1 MNAKEIHV
9 GNLLREAC
17 NQSNYKFAEIAEKAG
32 ISRQTLNGWFKKEE
46 LYVKDLFTMSQ
57 VLGRDLVA
65 LFNQPT
71 EEEQRTKVILQI
83 EIEKDKSDE
92 VLQYIKDKN
101 LYEIL
106 KSKKP

>member
-1 MNAKEIHV
+1 MKAKEIHV
-9 GNLLREAC
+9 GNLLKEAC
-17 NQSNYKFAEIAEKAG
+17 NQSNYKYAEIAKKAG
-32 ISRQTLNGWFKKEE
+32 ISRQTLNGWFKKDD

-65 LFNQPT
+65 LFTQPNQ
-71 EEEQRTKVILQI
+71 EEQRTRVVLQI
-83 EIEKDKSDE
+83 EIEKSKSDE

-106 KSKKP
+106 KSNT

>member
-32 ISRQTLNGWFKKEE
+32 ISRQTLNGWFKKED
-46 LYVKDLFTMSQ
+46 LYVKDLFTMSK

-65 LFNQPT
+65 LFTQPT
-71 EEEQRTKVILQI
+71 EDEQRTKVVLQI
-83 EIEKDKSDE
+83 EIDKSKSDE

-106 KSKKP
+106 KSNT

>member
-9 GNLLREAC
+9 GKLLKEAC
-17 NQSNYKFAEIAEKAG
+17 SQSNYKYAEIAELAG
-32 ISRQTLNGWFKKEE
+32 ISRQTLNGWFKKPD
-46 LYVKDLFTMSQ
+46 LYVKDLFTISQ

-65 LFNQPT
+65 LFTQPT
-71 EEEQRTKVILQI
+71 EEEQRTKVVLQI
-83 EIEKDKSDE
+83 EIDKSKSNE

-106 KSKKP
+106 KSNT

>member
-32 ISRQTLNGWFKKEE
+32 ISRQTLNGWFKKED

-92 VLQYIKDKN
+92 VLKYIKDKN

-106 KSKKP
+106 KSKQ

>member
-32 ISRQTLNGWFKKEE
+32 ISRQTLNGWFKKED
-46 LYVKDLFTMSQ
+46 LYVKDLFTMSK

-65 LFNQPT
+65 LFTQPT
-71 EEEQRTKVILQI
+71 EDEQRTKVVLQI
-83 EIEKDKSDE
+83 EIDKSKSDE

-106 KSKKP
+106 KSSN

>member
-9 GNLLREAC
+9 GKLLKEAC
-17 NQSNYKFAEIAEKAG
+17 SQSNYNYAEIAELAG
-32 ISRQTLNGWFKKEE
+32 ISRQTLNGWFKKPD
-46 LYVKDLFTMSQ
+46 LYVKDLFTISQ

-65 LFNQPT
+65 LFTQPT
-71 EEEQRTKVILQI
+71 EEEQRTKVVLQI
-83 EIEKDKSDE
+83 EIDKSKSDE

-106 KSKKP
+106 KSNT

>member
-1 MNAKEIHV
+1 M
-9 GNLLREAC
+9 
-17 NQSNYKFAEIAEKAG
+17 
-32 ISRQTLNGWFKKEE
+32 NGWFKKED